1 MDMPRAIVHNRSR
14 VWVSGLLA
22 LALSAACSTA
32 PPVEE
37 IPSAETYYN
46 RGLEVLEGQRTLLI
60 FSDVDYPKA
69 IELFQE
75 VIDNYPYSEYAT
87 LAELK
92 IADVHFEQGKYEE
105 AASYYQDFVELHPN
119 NPRVDYA
126 IFRNGLCAFQRLRA
140 PDRDQTPT
148 HEALDQFRALLQ
160 RYPDSEYA
168 DEAREMVG
176 RGEDLLAEHD
186 SHVGDFYMQR
196 RRCHAAEQRYRSA
209 LIIYPHH
216 TERLDTMYRL
226 GRALVCMQREHEA
239 IGLYQQILK
248 EDPSEDLQK
257 KVARQLRDLGVE
269 TRGPAS
275 ESASRW
281 WRPF

>member
-1 MDMPRAIVHNRSR
+1 MRVGQAVLHNGSR
-14 VWVSGLLA
+14 VWVSGALA

-32 PPVEE
+32 PPLEE

-46 RGLEVLEGQRTLLI
+46 RGLEVLEGQRTLLF
-60 FSDVDYPKA
+60 FSDVDYPRA

-92 IADVHFEQGKYEE
+92 IADVHFEQGKFEE

-126 IFRNGLCAFQRLRA
+126 IFRNGLCAFQRLRS

-168 DEAREMVG
+168 GQAREMVAL
-176 RGEDLLAEHD
+176 GEDRLAEHD
-186 SHVGDFYMQR
+186 AHVGDFYLQR

-209 LIIYPHH
+209 LINYPHH
-216 TERLDTMYRL
+216 TERLETMYRL
-226 GRALVCMQREHEA
+226 GQALICMRRDEEA
-239 IGLYQQILK
+239 IGLYQQVLS
-248 EDPSEDLQK
+248 EGPSEKLGKQ
-257 KVARQLRDLGVE
+257 VARQLRELGVE
-269 TRGPAS
+269 TRGLAS
-275 ESASRW
+275 ESASPW